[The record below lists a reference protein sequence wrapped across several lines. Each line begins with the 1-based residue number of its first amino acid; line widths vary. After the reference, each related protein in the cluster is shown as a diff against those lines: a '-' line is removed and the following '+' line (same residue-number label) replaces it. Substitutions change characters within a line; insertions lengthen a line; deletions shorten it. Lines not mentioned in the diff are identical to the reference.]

1 MAESVQAVANRHVR
15 FKRNSWQ
22 APCSMRE
29 AHSRVV
35 RLKWNSAMQ
44 NYVRGGFYFFLEAI
58 PVFISK
64 WATLP
69 SLMSNSF
76 CLSNKQSRPSVC
88 AETVFTVFSLFCFRA
103 GIESVFKMEY
113 GRLCFRCLWK
123 DTRIYDEEGALLETT
138 GLAAVGMLFKNQP
151 TRSCFLKRLAH
162 SETKFHF
169 VPTAIEWCLTNRKVH
184 SIFQLSVAAIFD
196 PNCNGIYYEN
206 NVKKLF

>member
-1 MAESVQAVANRHVR
+1 MEQCNAQLC
-15 FKRNSWQ
+15 KRWI
-22 APCSMRE
+22 
-29 AHSRVV
+29 
-35 RLKWNSAMQ
+35 L
-44 NYVRGGFYFFLEAI
+44 FFFETI

-103 GIESVFKMEY
+103 GTESVFKMEY

-138 GLAAVGMLFKNQP
+138 GLAAVGMLLKNQP
-151 TRSCFLKRLAH
+151 TRSCFLERLAH

-196 PNCNGIYYEN
+196 PNCNGFIMKIMWKSYFSLLKTKQTIRHKFADAN
-206 NVKKLF
+206 GKPIVCDQFFFIRNPNVKLK